1 MSVVVVSGDN
11 VAVGGF
17 LVEELFLAGL
27 QAAEIS
33 AQSCL
38 PEEIYPESEL
48 QSASIL
54 ASVHGLE
61 PWVNGRWF
69 KHEKWVMQP
78 EIFGFTE

>member
-17 LVEELFLAGL
+17 LVEDFFLAGL

-33 AQSCL
+33 AQSCR

-48 QSASIL
+48 KSASKL

-61 PWVNGRWF
+61 PWVYGRWY
-69 KHEKWVMQP
+69 KHDQWVLQP